1 MITLSQ
7 LIQVAPFPEETKK
20 ELLSKEE
27 TLSPDKKLQLY
38 ELCWQLIS
46 QWYQNELRAKQEMA
60 VMEMTKGEKSY
71 TKEDLAKM
79 GDDLF
84 DELLRKLAA
93 HENEEDLS
101 EAREKL
107 GQLLEE
113 QTDK

>member
-1 MITLSQ
+1 MITLTQ
-7 LIQVAPFPEETKK
+7 LISVAPFPSDTKE
-20 ELLSKEE
+20 ELLAQEE
-27 TLSPDKKLQLY
+27 TLSVDKKLQLE

-60 VMEMTKGEKSY
+60 VMEMTKGEKTY
-71 TKEDLAKM
+71 TKEDLQKM

-84 DELLRKLAA
+84 EDLLKKVAL

-107 GQLLEE
+107 NNLLEG
-113 QTDK
+113 QPTH